1 MPGKMDGV
9 QRSDMIAQKRVQL
22 VGLFLVSDILGI
34 SLSYFYS
41 YLFRFYAYII
51 PVDPLKGIPPL
62 GQYAVVFPLFLV
74 CHLGIFFV
82 QGFYRSRLKR
92 TKIDDFFFISLN
104 AILTILAVS
113 AIMSYLYSYSQG
125 PAPLFRVNF
134 KISHGFLAVYFVVVI
149 FMISFLRN
157 QIYFYRKK
165 RYARGLDLVNV
176 LVVGAGEMGKSV
188 AQKITQYKDL
198 GFVCK
203 GFLDDEKAVGE
214 RIDVD
219 GGVEVLGRVDELSA
233 ILEKGDIGEV
243 FVALDLKNY
252 AKILETIK
260 VANKYVVNIRLIPDV
275 FQLLTLKANVQDLD
289 GFPVISIDDVSL
301 KGIQR
306 VIKRIFDLAVSV
318 VGLILL
324 LPVIL
329 VVAALI
335 KLTSRGPVFYKQE
348 RMGLDGQRFT
358 MIKFR
363 TMVCDAEKETG
374 PVMCRA
380 GDPRITR
387 FGRLLRRF
395 SLDEIPQLINV
406 FLGQM
411 SLIGPRPERPAFV
424 REFADKIPNYM
435 LRHKF
440 KSGITGWAQV
450 HGLRQ
455 DTSIEK
461 RIEYDLY
468 YMKNWS
474 LALDLK
480 ILWMTLRQGFIDRTM
495 E

>member
-1 MPGKMDGV
+1 
-9 QRSDMIAQKRVQL
+9 MIHQKRARL
-22 VGLFLVSDILGI
+22 VGLYLISDIVGI
-34 SLSYFYS
+34 FVSYFYS

-62 GQYAVVFPLFLV
+62 RLYVAVFPLFLV
-74 CHLGIFFV
+74 CHLLIFFL

-104 AILTILAVS
+104 ALLTILVVS

-125 PAPLFRVNF
+125 PAPLFRMNF

-157 QIYFYRKK
+157 QIYFYQKK

-176 LVVGAGEMGKSV
+176 LIVGAGEMGRSV

-214 RIDVD
+214 KIDIDGGIEILGRID
-219 GGVEVLGRVDELSA
+219 ELGAV
-233 ILEKGDIGEV
+233 LEKGDIGEV

-306 VIKRIFDLAVSV
+306 IIKRAFDLVVSTL
-318 VGLILL
+318 GLILF
-324 LPVIL
+324 LPLIL
-329 VVAALI
+329 IVSFLI

-348 RMGLDGQRFT
+348 RMGLDGCRFT

-363 TMVCDAEKETG
+363 TMICDAEKETG
-374 PVMCRA
+374 PVMCRP
-380 GDPRITR
+380 GDPRITKVGR
-387 FGRLLRRF
+387 FLRKF
-395 SLDEIPQLINV
+395 SIDEIPQLINV

-424 REFADKIPNYM
+424 RDFAEKIPNYM

-440 KSGITGWAQV
+440 KCGITGWAQV

-455 DTSIEK
+455 ETSIEK

-468 YMKNWS
+468 YMQNWS